1 MKRLALTL
9 LLLSATALPAVA
21 QRHVVRLRPWS
32 QGPLSYA
39 DFRGRPAGEAD
50 GSFADFSFG
59 YRHVADTVDG
69 IALPRLKAWGS
80 LRPYASWMLPGSRN
94 AARLRYHQ
102 QQFDL
107 VERARQ
113 ELQRGLDDG
122 YYDPQSLFGDAD
134 ERLVQR
140 LALLD
145 SLTLHGTDT
154 AALAR
159 WQAYADSAFGPLAPA
174 SEALPELRLG
184 WMGEFH
190 FFMGHRSFRG
200 ALADCFRPSVDFA
213 FLVAALYSHHMMA
226 FDMGFGIA
234 PLRGEVLTADSYFYT
249 DRPATDLR
257 LLFEYGYRLV
267 DRRHWS
273 LTPFVAG
280 GFHILDQ
287 SEEDDEFS
295 VSTGTYGG
303 GLLLQ
308 WRYAMSFDAL
318 DGARVG
324 RGDLDLSARL
334 SLLRSSF
341 SEIVGH
347 PSGWGVYL
355 QFGLGF
361 GYGSYRHAKP

>member
-1 MKRLALTL
+1 MKRILIL
-9 LLLSATALPAVA
+9 LLLVCATLPVLA

-32 QGPLSYA
+32 QGPLTYG
-39 DFRGRPAGEAD
+39 DFRGRPGGEAD

-59 YRHVADTVDG
+59 FRQVLDTVDH

-80 LRPYASWMLPGSRN
+80 MRPYASWMLPGSRN
-94 AARLRYHQ
+94 DVRLRYHQ

-113 ELQRGLDDG
+113 ELQRGLNDG
-122 YYDPQSLFGDAD
+122 YYDPQSLFEAAD
-134 ERLVQR
+134 ERLFQR

-145 SLTLHGTDT
+145 SLSLHGTDT
-154 AALAR
+154 AALSR
-159 WQAYADSAFGPLAPA
+159 WQAYADSAFGPLGPA
-174 SEALPELRLG
+174 ADTLPQLGLG

-190 FFMGHRSFRG
+190 FFTGIRSFRG
-200 ALADCFRPSVDFA
+200 ELDDCFRPSIDFSM
-213 FLVAALYSHHMMA
+213 LIVALYSHHMFA
-226 FDMGFGIA
+226 FDFGFGIA
-234 PLRGEVLTADSYFYT
+234 PLRDSVFTTDSYFYT
-249 DRPATDLR
+249 DRTATDLR
-257 LLFEYGYRLV
+257 LLLEYGYRLI
-267 DRRHWS
+267 DRRRWS

-280 GFHILDQ
+280 GLHIIDQ
-287 SEEDDEFS
+287 SEEDDVFH
-295 VSTGTYGG
+295 VLTGTYGG
-303 GLLLQ
+303 GILLQ

-324 RGDLDLSARL
+324 RGDFDLSARL
-334 SLLRSSF
+334 TLLHSSF

-361 GYGSYRHAKP
+361 GYGSYRHRR